1 MFCAHFC
8 RILHNLGRI
17 ASSSDECCYQ
27 VDTAHNCRLLLD
39 TVMRLDWAEGGQ
51 EQEKLVLGLEKEKG
65 QEKELVLGLVPRH
78 AHILL
83 LLPFFPLVLIF
94 VGGSGVS
101 FVITGI
107 LEMLLR

>member
-1 MFCAHFC
+1 MHSFGPFCK
-8 RILHNLGRI
+8 GRI
-17 ASSSDECCYQ
+17 ASSDECCCQ

-51 EQEKLVLGLEKEKG
+51 EQEKLEKEKG

>member
-1 MFCAHFC
+1 M
-8 RILHNLGRI
+8 
-17 ASSSDECCYQ
+17 
-27 VDTAHNCRLLLD
+27 DTAHNCRLLLD
-39 TVMRLDWAEGGQ
+39 TVMRLDWAEVQ
-51 EQEKLVLGLEKEKG
+51 KKEKELVLGLDKDKK
-65 QEKELVLGLVPRH
+65 KELVLGLVPRH

-107 LEMLLR
+107 LEMLLRWDFYMSF

>member
-1 MFCAHFC
+1 M
-8 RILHNLGRI
+8 
-17 ASSSDECCYQ
+17 
-27 VDTAHNCRLLLD
+27 DTAHNCRLLLD

-51 EQEKLVLGLEKEKG
+51 EQEK
-65 QEKELVLGLVPRH
+65 EKELVLGLVPRH

>member
-1 MFCAHFC
+1 M
-8 RILHNLGRI
+8 
-17 ASSSDECCYQ
+17 
-27 VDTAHNCRLLLD
+27 DTAHNCRLLLD

-51 EQEKLVLGLEKEKG
+51 EQEELEKEKG

>member
-1 MFCAHFC
+1 M
-8 RILHNLGRI
+8 
-17 ASSSDECCYQ
+17 
-27 VDTAHNCRLLLD
+27 DTAHNCQLLLD
-39 TVMRLDWAEGGQ
+39 TVMRLDWAEGQ
-51 EQEKLVLGLEKEKG
+51 EQEKVQKKDKELVLGLDKDK
-65 QEKELVLGLVPRH
+65 KELVLGLVPRH

-107 LEMLLR
+107 LEMLLRWDFYMSF

>member
-1 MFCAHFC
+1 M
-8 RILHNLGRI
+8 
-17 ASSSDECCYQ
+17 
-27 VDTAHNCRLLLD
+27 DTAHNCRLLLD

>member
-1 MFCAHFC
+1 M
-8 RILHNLGRI
+8 
-17 ASSSDECCYQ
+17 Q
-27 VDTAHNCRLLLD
+27 NCQLLLD
-39 TVMRLDWAEGGQ
+39 TVMRLDWAEGQ
-51 EQEKLVLGLEKEKG
+51 EQEKVQKK
-65 QEKELVLGLVPRH
+65 EKELVLGLVPRH

-107 LEMLLR
+107 LEMLLRWDFYMSF

>member
-1 MFCAHFC
+1 M
-8 RILHNLGRI
+8 
-17 ASSSDECCYQ
+17 Q
-27 VDTAHNCRLLLD
+27 NCRLLLD
-39 TVMRLDWAEGGQ
+39 TVMRLDWAEGQ
-51 EQEKLVLGLEKEKG
+51 EQEKVQKK
-65 QEKELVLGLVPRH
+65 EKELVLGLDKDKKKELVLGLLPRH

-107 LEMLLR
+107 LEMLLRWDFYMSF

>member
-1 MFCAHFC
+1 M
-8 RILHNLGRI
+8 
-17 ASSSDECCYQ
+17 Q
-27 VDTAHNCRLLLD
+27 NCRLLLD
-39 TVMRLDWAEGGQ
+39 TVMRLDWAEDL
-51 EQEKLVLGLEKEKG
+51 EQEKVQKKEKELVLGLDKDK
-65 QEKELVLGLVPRH
+65 KELVLGLVPRH

-107 LEMLLR
+107 LEMLLRWDFYMSF

>member
-1 MFCAHFC
+1 M
-8 RILHNLGRI
+8 
-17 ASSSDECCYQ
+17 
-27 VDTAHNCRLLLD
+27 DTAHNCRLLLD

-51 EQEKLVLGLEKEKG
+51 EQEKLEKEKG

>member
-1 MFCAHFC
+1 M
-8 RILHNLGRI
+8 
-17 ASSSDECCYQ
+17 
-27 VDTAHNCRLLLD
+27 DTAHNCRLLLD

-51 EQEKLVLGLEKEKG
+51 EQEKLVKG

>member
-1 MFCAHFC
+1 M
-8 RILHNLGRI
+8 
-17 ASSSDECCYQ
+17 
-27 VDTAHNCRLLLD
+27 DTAHNCRLLLD

-51 EQEKLVLGLEKEKG
+51 EQEKLEKEKG

-107 LEMLLR
+107 LELLLR

>member
-1 MFCAHFC
+1 M
-8 RILHNLGRI
+8 
-17 ASSSDECCYQ
+17 
-27 VDTAHNCRLLLD
+27 HNCRLLLD
-39 TVMRLDWAEGGQ
+39 TVMRLDWAKGQ
-51 EQEKLVLGLEKEKG
+51 EQEQERVQKKDKDKELVLGLDKDK
-65 QEKELVLGLVPRH
+65 KELVLGLVPRH

-107 LEMLLR
+107 LEMLLRWDFYMSF

>member
-1 MFCAHFC
+1 M
-8 RILHNLGRI
+8 
-17 ASSSDECCYQ
+17 
-27 VDTAHNCRLLLD
+27 DTAHNCRLLLD

-51 EQEKLVLGLEKEKG
+51 EQEKLVLGQEKEKG

>member
-1 MFCAHFC
+1 M
-8 RILHNLGRI
+8 
-17 ASSSDECCYQ
+17 
-27 VDTAHNCRLLLD
+27 DTVQNCQLLLD
-39 TVMRLDWAEGGQ
+39 TVMRLDWAGGQ
-51 EQEKLVLGLEKEKG
+51 EQEKVQKK
-65 QEKELVLGLVPRH
+65 EKELVLGLVPRH

-107 LEMLLR
+107 LEMLLRWDFYMSF

>member
-1 MFCAHFC
+1 M
-8 RILHNLGRI
+8 
-17 ASSSDECCYQ
+17 
-27 VDTAHNCRLLLD
+27 DTAHNCRLLLD

-51 EQEKLVLGLEKEKG
+51 DQEKLVLGLEKEKG

>member
-1 MFCAHFC
+1 M
-8 RILHNLGRI
+8 
-17 ASSSDECCYQ
+17 
-27 VDTAHNCRLLLD
+27 DTAHNCRLLLD
-39 TVMRLDWAEGGQ
+39 TVMRLDWAEGQ
-51 EQEKLVLGLEKEKG
+51 EQEKVQKK
-65 QEKELVLGLVPRH
+65 EKELVLGLVPRH

-107 LEMLLR
+107 LEMLLRWDFYMSF

>member
-1 MFCAHFC
+1 M
-8 RILHNLGRI
+8 
-17 ASSSDECCYQ
+17 
-27 VDTAHNCRLLLD
+27 DTVQNCQLLLD
-39 TVMRLDWAEGGQ
+39 TVMRLDWAEEQ
-51 EQEKLVLGLEKEKG
+51 EQEKLLLKKDKELVLGLDKDKKELVLGLDKDKK
-65 QEKELVLGLVPRH
+65 KELVLGLVPRH

-107 LEMLLR
+107 LEMLLRWDFYMSF

>member
-1 MFCAHFC
+1 M
-8 RILHNLGRI
+8 
-17 ASSSDECCYQ
+17 Q
-27 VDTAHNCRLLLD
+27 NCRLLLD
-39 TVMRLDWAEGGQ
+39 TVMRLDWAGGQ
-51 EQEKLVLGLEKEKG
+51 EQEKVQKKEKELVLGLDKDK
-65 QEKELVLGLVPRH
+65 KELVLGLVPRH

-107 LEMLLR
+107 LEMLLRWDFYMSF